1 MNNDDPHLNENELQ
15 LLEYLESH
23 CISPDSSGAIKASSI
38 LNDLDIDEILLAEL
52 ANNLSGLELI
62 QGRRVD
68 AGIYTRMWITPIG
81 VQFFRKT
88 QKQIDEELSGQQ
100 LLSKEKAM
108 VDKSKTF
115 VEEELKENQSDID
128 NQRFQILSLDGGGIK
143 GLFSA
148 AVLAAIEEDLEINVV
163 DRFDLITG
171 TSTGGIIALGLG
183 IGMRPREIVEFYIS
197 KGPAIF
203 NKMWGLRWWQH
214 WIRRKFSQ
222 TPLKQALET
231 CFKDKRLG
239 DCTKRIVIPSY
250 NVGDDDVYLFRTPH
264 HERLRRD
271 RKVPLWKIALAT
283 SAAPTFF
290 PSCRHVDRLRLIDG
304 GVWANNPSMVG
315 VVEAYGTLGIPL
327 NEIKVFSIG
336 TTDTLAS
343 RKDGLDSGGKFSW
356 VTGNDAVDIIMRG
369 QSIGVNN
376 QTKFLL
382 GQNNV
387 IRWDPIV
394 AASEFSLDGVG
405 KVDALFA
412 KAAHYS
418 RIHIPRFKEIFADH
432 IAKKYEPFY
441 S

>member
-1 MNNDDPHLNENELQ
+1 M
-15 LLEYLESH
+15 
-23 CISPDSSGAIKASSI
+23 
-38 LNDLDIDEILLAEL
+38 DE
-52 ANNLSGLELI
+52 
-62 QGRRVD
+62 
-68 AGIYTRMWITPIG
+68 
-81 VQFFRKT
+81 
-88 QKQIDEELSGQQ
+88 
-100 LLSKEKAM
+100 
-108 VDKSKTF
+108 
-115 VEEELKENQSDID
+115 
-128 NQRFQILSLDGGGIK
+128 QRFQILSLDGGGIK
-143 GLFSA
+143 GIFSA
-148 AVLAAIEEDLEINVV
+148 AVLSAIEEDLKINLV
-163 DRFDLITG
+163 DHFDLITG

-214 WIRRKFSQ
+214 WFRRKFSQ
-222 TPLKQALET
+222 VPLKRALEI
-231 CFKDKRLG
+231 CFKDKLLG

-290 PSCRHVDRLRLIDG
+290 PSCRHIDRLRLIDG

-315 VVEAYGTLGIPL
+315 VVEAYGTLGVP
-327 NEIKVFSIG
+327 IKAIKLFSIG
-336 TTDTLAS
+336 TTDAVGS
-343 RKDGLDSGGKFSW
+343 RKNRLDWGGKLPW

-376 QTKFLL
+376 QTTFLL
-382 GQNNV
+382 GQDNV
-387 IRWDPIV
+387 VRWDPKV
-394 AASEFSLDGVG
+394 ASGEFSLDGIDQ
-405 KVDALFA
+405 VDALIA

-418 RIHIPRFKEIFADH
+418 RIHIPRFKDIFAEH
-432 IAKKYEPFY
+432 IAAKYEPIR

>member
-1 MNNDDPHLNENELQ
+1 M
-15 LLEYLESH
+15 
-23 CISPDSSGAIKASSI
+23 
-38 LNDLDIDEILLAEL
+38 DE
-52 ANNLSGLELI
+52 
-62 QGRRVD
+62 
-68 AGIYTRMWITPIG
+68 
-81 VQFFRKT
+81 
-88 QKQIDEELSGQQ
+88 
-100 LLSKEKAM
+100 
-108 VDKSKTF
+108 
-115 VEEELKENQSDID
+115 
-128 NQRFQILSLDGGGIK
+128 QRFQILSLDGGGIK

-214 WIRRKFSQ
+214 WIRRKYSQ
-222 TPLKQALET
+222 TPLRNALES
-231 CFKDKRLG
+231 CFNDKLLG
-239 DCTKRIVIPSY
+239 DCTKRIVIPSFS
-250 NVGDDDVYLFRTPH
+250 VGDDDVYLFRTPH
-264 HERLRRD
+264 DKRLRRD
-271 RKVPLWKIALAT
+271 KKVPLWKIALAT

-315 VVEAYGTLGIPL
+315 VVEAYGTLGVPL
-327 NEIKVFSIG
+327 NAIKVFSIG
-336 TTDTLAS
+336 TTDALAS
-343 RKDGLDSGGKFSW
+343 RKKRLDWGGKLPW

-387 IRWDPIV
+387 IRWDPKV
-394 AASEFSLDGVG
+394 AASDFSLDSVG
-405 KVDALFA
+405 KVDALIA

-418 RIHIPRFKEIFADH
+418 RIHIPKFEEVFADH
-432 IAKKYEPFY
+432 IAEEFIPIK